1 MISLLDVAGPLTAI
15 PENRTCAVLA
25 DPLSFPADQGQTHEY
40 AARKGPDLDMPQI
53 SALVKRHPLTT
64 FFILAYALSWWAWIL
79 YALGLFPNPIA
90 SFGPFL
96 AAIVVLALTEGKAG
110 LLGLF
115 RRMVRWRIPP
125 GWYVVALLLPAVL
138 AAAATVLNVLLG
150 AEPPSAAELNG
161 WTGLFAIFAI
171 VLVVPGLGGAWE
183 EPGWRGY
190 ALPRLQSRRSAL
202 VASLILGALIAGWHL
217 PLMVAGQVAYS
228 DIVLIFAG
236 TIVYNWVFNN
246 ARGSV
251 LIIMV
256 MHAANNTIS
265 GSFFSPMFTG
275 ADSVRQSWMLAL
287 VWTVV
292 AILVILISGP
302 EHLSRK
308 YRKQEEALPDSEA
321 VPNRRGA

>member
-1 MISLLDVAGPLTAI
+1 MARVSFAAALLGIPVDRPSGPFIVAS
-15 PENRTCAVLA
+15 R
-25 DPLSFPADQGQTHEY
+25 S
-40 AARKGPDLDMPQI
+40 RPDLWISSVERLYLDMSGI
-53 SALVKRHPLTT
+53 LALVRRHPLTT

-110 LLGLF
+110 LGGLF
-115 RRMVRWRIPP
+115 RRMIRWRVAP
-125 GWYVVALLLPAVL
+125 GWYAVALLLPAAL
-138 AAAATVLNVLLG
+138 AATATVLNVLLG
-150 AEPPSAAELNG
+150 AEPPAAAELNA
-161 WTGLFAIFAI
+161 WPGLFVTFAI
-171 VLVVPGLGGAWE
+171 VLLVPGFGGAWE

-190 ALPRLQSRRSAL
+190 ALPRLQGGRSAL

-217 PLMVAGQVAYS
+217 PLMVAGQVHYS

-236 TIVYNWVFNN
+236 TIVFNWVFNN

-256 MHAANNTIS
+256 MHAANNTVS
-265 GSFFSPMFTG
+265 GSFFSPMFSG
-275 ADSVRQSWMLAL
+275 GDSLRQSWLLAL
-287 VWTVV
+287 VWTVM
-292 AILVILISGP
+292 AILVIVISGP

-308 YRKQEEALPDSEA
+308 HHKQEEALPDSHQS
-321 VPNRRGA
+321 

>member
-1 MISLLDVAGPLTAI
+1 MS
-15 PENRTCAVLA
+15 R
-25 DPLSFPADQGQTHEY
+25 
-40 AARKGPDLDMPQI
+40 I
-53 SALVKRHPLTT
+53 SALVKRHRLTT
-64 FFILAYALSWWAWIL
+64 FFILAYAMSWWAWIL

-96 AAIVVLALTEGKAG
+96 AAIVVLALTQGKTG

-150 AEPPSAAELNG
+150 AEAPSSAELAG
-161 WTGLFAIFAI
+161 WTSLFATFAI
-171 VLVVPGLGGAWE
+171 VLLVPGFGGAWE

-190 ALPRLQSRRSAL
+190 ALPRLQNGRSAL
-202 VASLILGALIAGWHL
+202 VAGLILGALIAGWHL

-236 TIVYNWVFNN
+236 TIVFNWVFNN
-246 ARGSV
+246 AHGSV

-292 AILVILISGP
+292 AILVIVISGP

-308 YRKQEEALPDSEA
+308 YRKQEEALSDSEP
-321 VPNRRGA
+321 VLKTQGA

>member
-1 MISLLDVAGPLTAI
+1 M
-15 PENRTCAVLA
+15 
-25 DPLSFPADQGQTHEY
+25 
-40 AARKGPDLDMPQI
+40 
-53 SALVKRHPLTT
+53 ALIKRHPLAT

-79 YALGLFPNPIA
+79 YAFGLFPNPIA

-115 RRMVRWRIPP
+115 RRMVRWRVSP

-138 AAAATVLNVLLG
+138 AAAATVLNVMLG
-150 AEPPSAAELNG
+150 AERPSAAELNG
-161 WTGLFAIFAI
+161 WTGLFATFAI
-171 VLVVPGLGGAWE
+171 VLLIPGFGGAWE

-202 VASLILGALIAGWHL
+202 VASLIFGALIAGWHL
-217 PLMVAGQVAYS
+217 PLMVAGQVHYS

-236 TIVYNWVFNN
+236 TIVFNWVFNN
-246 ARGSV
+246 AHGSV

-256 MHAANNTIS
+256 MHAANNTVS
-265 GSFFSPMFTG
+265 GSFFSPMFSG
-275 ADSVRQSWMLAL
+275 GDSIRQSWLLAL

-292 AILVILISGP
+292 AILVIVIAGP
-302 EHLSRK
+302 QHLSRK
-308 YRKQEEALPDSEA
+308 HHKQEEALPDSEP
-321 VPNRRGA
+321 VLRLR

>member
-1 MISLLDVAGPLTAI
+1 
-15 PENRTCAVLA
+15 
-25 DPLSFPADQGQTHEY
+25 
-40 AARKGPDLDMPQI
+40 
-53 SALVKRHPLTT
+53 
-64 FFILAYALSWWAWIL
+64 LSWWAWIL

-110 LLGLF
+110 LIGLF
-115 RRMVRWRIPP
+115 RRMVRWRVSP

-138 AAAATVLNVLLG
+138 AAAAAVLNVMLG
-150 AEPPSAAELNG
+150 AERPSAVELSG

-171 VLVVPGLGGAWE
+171 VLLVPGFGGAWE

-202 VASLILGALIAGWHL
+202 VAGLILGALIAGWHL

-292 AILVILISGP
+292 AILVIVISGP

-308 YRKQEEALPDSEA
+308 YHKQEEALPDSES
-321 VPNRRGA
+321 VPNRQGV

>member
-1 MISLLDVAGPLTAI
+1 MS
-15 PENRTCAVLA
+15 R
-25 DPLSFPADQGQTHEY
+25 
-40 AARKGPDLDMPQI
+40 I
-53 SALVKRHPLTT
+53 SALVSRHRLAT

-79 YALGLFPNPIA
+79 YALGAFPNPIA

-115 RRMVRWRIPP
+115 RRMVRWRVSP
-125 GWYVVALLLPAVL
+125 GWYVVALLLPAAL
-138 AAAATVLNVLLG
+138 GAAATVLNVMVG
-150 AEPPSAAELNG
+150 AERPSAVELSG
-161 WTGLFAIFAI
+161 WTGLFATFAI
-171 VLVVPGLGGAWE
+171 LLLIPGFGGAWE

-190 ALPRLQSRRSAL
+190 ALPRLQSGRSAL

-236 TIVYNWVFNN
+236 TIVFNWVFNN

-256 MHAANNTIS
+256 MHATNNTIS

-292 AILVILISGP
+292 AILVIVISGP
-302 EHLSRK
+302 EQLSRK
-308 YRKQEEALPDSEA
+308 YHKQEEALPDSEP
-321 VPNRRGA
+321 VPNRQGV

>member
-1 MISLLDVAGPLTAI
+1 MS
-15 PENRTCAVLA
+15 R
-25 DPLSFPADQGQTHEY
+25 
-40 AARKGPDLDMPQI
+40 I
-53 SALVKRHPLTT
+53 SALVKRHRLTT
-64 FFILAYALSWWAWIL
+64 FFILAYAMSWWAWIL

-96 AAIVVLALTEGKAG
+96 AAIVVLALTQGKTG

-150 AEPPSAAELNG
+150 AEAPSSVELAG
-161 WTGLFAIFAI
+161 WTSLFATFAI
-171 VLVVPGLGGAWE
+171 VLLVPGFGGAWE

-190 ALPRLQSRRSAL
+190 ALPRLQNGRSAL
-202 VASLILGALIAGWHL
+202 VAGLILGALIAGWHL

-236 TIVYNWVFNN
+236 TIVFNWVFNN
-246 ARGSV
+246 AHGSV

-292 AILVILISGP
+292 AILVIVISGP

-308 YRKQEEALPDSEA
+308 YREQEEALPDSEP
-321 VPNRRGA
+321 VLKTQGA